1 MCYNDSQMANW
12 KIFYILVCFLIT
24 LFSGLVFVA
33 TQQSLRLSANDPQ
46 AQITQ
51 DILNSLSQ
59 GADPKQLSPTTVDMT
74 KATSPFVIIYDNN
87 EKAVGTTVVLDKKT
101 PVPPKGAF
109 EKTKKNNESRFTWE
123 PKEGL
128 REAVIMVKYKDGFV
142 VVGKSLGEVED
153 RIKMIMRL
161 VGIAWVIGIAATTIA
176 FLLSRPRKEIK
187 VEEVKQVSPR
197 KSARRTKKQLS

>member
-1 MCYNDSQMANW
+1 MLMCYNDCLMANW
-12 KIFYILVCFLIT
+12 KIFYILVCFLVT
-24 LFSGLVFVA
+24 LFSGLVFVT

-74 KATSPFVIIYDNN
+74 KATSAFVIIYDNN
-87 EKAVGTTVVLDKKT
+87 EKAVGTTVQLDKKT

-123 PKEGL
+123 PKDEL
-128 REAVIMVKYKDGFV
+128 RQAVVMVKYKDGFV
-142 VVGKSLGEVED
+142 LVGKSLGEIEN
-153 RIKMIMRL
+153 RIKIIMRI
-161 VGIAWVIGIAATTIA
+161 VGVAWVVGIAATSLA
-176 FLLSRPRKEIK
+176 FFLTRPEKTVAVK
-187 VEEVKQVSPR
+187 VETLTPKKSSR
-197 KSARRTKKQLS
+197 KAKK